1 MRTST
6 DSGNRAARPCRRLAA
21 PARLCWPLQ
30 TGTISTSP
38 SGDRSH
44 ISSKAMR
51 ASDLFED
58 LLYFAV
64 EYLLIR
70 IDGSVNAIGL
80 N

>member
-1 MRTST
+1 
-6 DSGNRAARPCRRLAA
+6 
-21 PARLCWPLQ
+21 
-30 TGTISTSP
+30 
-38 SGDRSH
+38 
-44 ISSKAMR
+44 MR